1 MTSPSGTLHDGMT
14 RPGYVPERQ
23 YVSPAV
29 RFTYRPM
36 TIPQRARYFQTLEK
50 QTQAEAREAVTC
62 GMLAMHLVS
71 WTLLY
76 PNTHPIPENRGEPV
90 PHNDADLIYQSVD
103 PYVQRAVAAIVSG
116 MMASAPDPDE
126 KVESQTSEADMQ
138 GLSPNEVMKRLAA
151 AEGER
156 VKN

>member
-1 MTSPSGTLHDGMT
+1 MSSGTVHDGMT

-50 QTQAEAREAVTC
+50 QTSAETREAVVC
-62 GMLAMHLVS
+62 GMMALHLEGWS
-71 WTLLY
+71 LRY
-76 PNTHPIPENRGEPV
+76 PMSLPNIELRGEPV
-90 PHNDADLIYQSVD
+90 PHNDADAIYSFVD
-103 PYVQRAVAAIVSG
+103 PYVQRAVSAVISG

-126 KVESQTSEADMQ
+126 KVNVQISEADMQ
-138 GLSPNEVMKRLAA
+138 GLSPNDVMRRLAA
-151 AEGER
+151 AEEER
-156 VKN
+156 QKN